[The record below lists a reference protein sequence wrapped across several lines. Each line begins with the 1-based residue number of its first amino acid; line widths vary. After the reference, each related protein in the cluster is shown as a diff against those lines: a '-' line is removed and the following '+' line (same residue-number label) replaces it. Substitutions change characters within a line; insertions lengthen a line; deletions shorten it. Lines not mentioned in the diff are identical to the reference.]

1 LDGKKLV
8 WVLLYDFVYAQVIKH
23 QKRRRTMQVER
34 RILCGEKGTY
44 TERLKSAGLSG
55 RINTSFVERINLSI
69 RQCVSKLTR
78 LTWGPAHFTP
88 ELLEHLEWWRA
99 YYHFIRYHESLAV
112 ALIRPKSRKGK
123 QQSIRYRH
131 RTPMMAAGLTYRR
144 WTIKEL
150 LGYPLP

>member
-1 LDGKKLV
+1 
-8 WVLLYDFVYAQVIKH
+8 
-23 QKRRRTMQVER
+23 
-34 RILCGEKGTY
+34 LCGEKGTY

-78 LTWGPAHFTP
+78 RTWGPANFTP

-99 YYHFIRYHESLAV
+99 YYHFVRYHESLAV
-112 ALIRPKSRKGK
+112 ALIRSKSRKGK

-150 LGYPLP
+150 LSYPLP